1 MKMKRSI
8 LIILIC
14 NFAFLFA
21 QNDGVLS
28 LNDCIDL
35 AIKNNPTLE
44 KSELTVDQMHV
55 NTKKAY
61 SYLYPSVSLS
71 ASSSASESGDWEAGW
86 SAGGSVSQN
95 IYQPGMYSGIKQT
108 KINEKMSQ
116 INNSDVISQI
126 RESISS
132 YFYQILASQSLIN
145 VYEKNIL
152 FSEENLKTI
161 RNMYELGSRTESD
174 VLKAEVQK
182 STFESQLLQETQNRL
197 SLKRSLN
204 LLMGRNAD
212 VNLLLKESVVSESRI
227 PSIKKAKE
235 LLLKNNSD
243 LILLQKEKKI
253 QQLSLKISREAYL
266 PSLSASY
273 SYSKSESNG
282 IESTNN
288 AIALNAG
295 VTIFNG
301 FNKKHSVEYEK
312 IGLKSV
318 EVEIREKKQE
328 LEQILMQYYTSYE
341 TYIKLI
347 QIKKIELKSAKR
359 DLELV
364 TQQYQIGSSTI
375 LEQMNA
381 QLSVLNAESALVKA
395 KYSKKIVEVQI
406 EELIS

>member
-318 EVEIREKKQE
+318 EVKIREKKQE

>member
-1 MKMKRSI
+1 MIMKRAI
-8 LIILIC
+8 LIILIF
-14 NFAFLFA
+14 NLTFLFA
-21 QNDGVLS
+21 QNDETMS

-71 ASSSASESGDWEAGW
+71 ASSSASESGDWDAGW
-86 SAGGSVSQN
+86 NAGASVSQS
-95 IYQPGMYSGIKQT
+95 IYHPGIFSGINQA
-108 KINEKMSQ
+108 KISEKMSR
-116 INNSDVISQI
+116 INNGNVISQI

-132 YFYQILASQSLIN
+132 CFYQILASQSLMN

-182 STFESQLLQETQNRL
+182 STFESQLLQEKQNRL
-197 SLKRSLN
+197 GLKRSLN
-204 LLMGRNAD
+204 LFMGRNAD
-212 VNLLLKESVVSESRI
+212 VNLTLKESVVNELEI
-227 PSIKKAKE
+227 PSIDQAKK
-235 LLLKNNSD
+235 LLFKNNPE
-243 LILLQKEKKI
+243 LHILQQEKKV
-253 QQLSLKISREAYL
+253 QQLSLKISKESYL

-273 SYSKSESNG
+273 SYSKGESRG
-282 IESTNN
+282 AETTNN
-288 AIALNAG
+288 SISLNAG

-312 IGLKSV
+312 IGLKTV
-318 EVEIREKKQE
+318 EVKIKEKKQE

-347 QIKKIELKSAKR
+347 KNKRNRIEVGKKGFR
-359 DLELV
+359 
-364 TQQYQIGSSTI
+364 IGYSTI
-375 LEQMNA
+375 SNWI
-381 QLSVLNAESALVKA
+381 
-395 KYSKKIVEVQI
+395 KYNFRTNERSIICVERRKR
-406 EELIS
+406 LG

>member
-1 MKMKRSI
+1 MRMKRMI
-8 LIILIC
+8 LIILIS
-14 NFAFLFA
+14 NFTFLFA
-21 QNDGVLS
+21 QNNESLT

-44 KSELTVDQMHV
+44 RSELTVDQMHV

-61 SYLYPSVSLS
+61 SYLYPSVRLS
-71 ASSSASESGDWEAGW
+71 ASSSASESGDWEMGW

-95 IYQPGMYSGIKQT
+95 IYQPGMFSGIKQT
-108 KINEKMSQ
+108 KATEKMSR

-126 RESISS
+126 RESVSN
-132 YFYQILASQSLIN
+132 YFYQILASKNLIS

-152 FSEENLKTI
+152 FSEENLKKI
-161 RNMYELGSRTESD
+161 RNMYELGSNTESD

-182 STFESQLLQETQNRL
+182 STFESQLIQEKQNKL
-197 SLKRSLN
+197 GLTRSLN

-212 VNLLLKESVVSESRI
+212 VNLSLKESVVRESKI
-227 PSIKKAKE
+227 PSIIKAKE
-235 LLLKNNSD
+235 FLFKNNPD
-243 LILLQKEKKI
+243 LLALYKEKQI
-253 QQLSLKISREAYL
+253 QQLSLKISRESYL

-273 SYSKSESNG
+273 SYSKGESYG
-282 IESTNN
+282 VETTNN
-288 AIALNAG
+288 SISLNAG

-301 FNKKHSVEYEK
+301 FNKKNSVEYEK

-318 EVEIREKKQE
+318 EVKIREKKQI
-328 LEQILMQYYTSYE
+328 LEQMLVQYYTSLE
-341 TYIKLI
+341 TYVKLI
-347 QIKKIELKSAKR
+347 KIKEIELKSAKR

-381 QLSVLNAESALVKA
+381 QLSVLNAESALVKS
-395 KYSKKIVEVQI
+395 KYSKKIVEVKIQ
-406 EELIS
+406 ELIY

>member
-1 MKMKRSI
+1 MIMKRAI
-8 LIILIC
+8 LIILIF
-14 NFAFLFA
+14 NLTFLFA
-21 QNDGVLS
+21 QNDETMS

-61 SYLYPSVSLS
+61 SYLYPSVGLS
-71 ASSSASESGDWEAGW
+71 ASSSVSESGNWDAGW
-86 SAGGSVSQN
+86 NAGASVSQS
-95 IYQPGMYSGIKQT
+95 IYHPGMFSGIKQT
-108 KINEKMSQ
+108 KTNEKISQ
-116 INNSDVISQI
+116 INNGYVISQI
-126 RESISS
+126 RESISR
-132 YFYQILASQSLIN
+132 YFYQILASESLMN

-182 STFESQLLQETQNRL
+182 STFESQLLQEKQNRL
-197 SLKRSLN
+197 GLKRSLN

-212 VNLLLKESVVSESRI
+212 VNLTLKESVVNELEI
-227 PSIKKAKE
+227 PSIDQAKK
-235 LLLKNNSD
+235 LLFKNNPE
-243 LILLQKEKKI
+243 LHILQQEKKV
-253 QQLSLKISREAYL
+253 QQLSLKISRESYL

-273 SYSKSESNG
+273 SYSKGESHG
-282 IESTNN
+282 LETTNN
-288 AIALNAG
+288 SISLSAG

-318 EVEIREKKQE
+318 RVKIKEKKQE

-347 QIKKIELKSAKR
+347 EIKEIELKSAKR

-381 QLSVLNAESALVKA
+381 QLSVLNAESALVKS
-395 KYSKKIVEVQI
+395 KYSKKIIEVQI
-406 EELIS
+406 QELIG